1 MSSRA
6 VSRHIDTLNTK
17 KKNIHKLGTTTTTVK
32 KVKKSEKHYTRNN
45 DGMQTYIK
53 LFLSLFAWKTIG
65 KLIKV
70 K

>member
-17 KKNIHKLGTTTTTVK
+17 KKKHSQTRYNNNDGK
-32 KVKKSEKHYTRNN
+32 KVKKGEKHYTRNN